1 MDATTQKSRLL
12 DQLQSLLEDR
22 IEENKKSIAAA
33 RESRDSDTKSSAGD
47 KYETGREMAQ
57 QEVNKLEAQLLKSQA
72 MLRDLE
78 QIDPNAK
85 LEQIGFGSVVFS
97 NQGNY
102 FLSVALGK
110 INLDESTF
118 FCLSLA
124 SPIGQVLAGKK
135 AGDTLVFNGENIVI
149 EQVA

>member
-1 MDATTQKSRLL
+1 MDATTQKSRLME
-12 DQLQSLLEDR
+12 QLQVLLDNR
-22 IEENKKSIAAA
+22 IEETKKSIVAA

-57 QEVNKLEAQLLKSQA
+57 QEVNKLEAQLVKSQA
-72 MLRDLE
+72 MLRDVE
-78 QIDPNAK
+78 QIDPKTK
-85 LEQIGFGSVVFS
+85 LAEIGFGSVVVS

-102 FLSVALGK
+102 FFSVALGK
-110 INLDESTF
+110 INLDETSF

-135 AGDTLVFNGENIVI
+135 AGDAIVFNGKNIVI